1 MARKLT
7 KKQKDFTD
15 EFTKTGNATRSALKV
30 YNTEDYST
38 AGNIGSENLKI
49 PKIQK
54 AIADIIQETKG
65 GTDKELIN
73 KLINI
78 ANQSEDKTNAVRSI
92 IELLKLKGHYS
103 VEAGTTLKEFLNK
116 LK

>member
-73 KLINI
+73 KLIKI
-78 ANQSEDKTNAVRSI
+78 AQSEDKTNAVRSI
-92 IELLKLKGHYS
+92 IELLKLKGHYN